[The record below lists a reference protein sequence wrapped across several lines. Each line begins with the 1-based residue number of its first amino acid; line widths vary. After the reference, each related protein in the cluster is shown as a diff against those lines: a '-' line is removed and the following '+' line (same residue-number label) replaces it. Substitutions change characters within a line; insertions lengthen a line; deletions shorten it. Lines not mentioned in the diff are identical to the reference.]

1 MMATYAIE
9 FVKSARK
16 DFEKLPA
23 RIRERIVEA
32 LTVLSLN
39 PYSELLK
46 VKKLKGAELFRIRL
60 GDYRVVY
67 EVRKKQL
74 VVVVIKVGHRSEVYR
89 K

>member
-1 MMATYAIE
+1 MATYAIE

>member
-74 VVVVIKVGHRSEVYR
+74 VVVVIKVVHRSEVYR

>member
-9 FVKSARK
+9 FVNSARK

>member
-9 FVKSARK
+9 FVRSARK